1 MTFSRSYIAGLVCI
15 TTASLAAASL
25 FVLISIGYPLL
36 DYLDEDYRLLAGGAA
51 CLASGGL
58 AATLGILAFSILPGM
73 RRENRER
80 GKLQSLTGVLERRS
94 QDLET
99 AALTDPLTGM
109 HNRRFFDEAMRHY
122 LEEFDK
128 IGRPLGFM
136 LLDLDHFKAINDTHG
151 HDVGDQVLKTVA
163 NCLFEFTRH
172 HDIVARLGGE
182 EFAVVAP
189 NMGKSDCAAFADRIR
204 EAVGKLVIRTQNA
217 DLHVTVSIGVA
228 VSQRND
234 DLDRFYKRADVN
246 LYHAKH
252 TGRNRVCA

>member
-1 MTFSRSYIAGLVCI
+1 MIAL
-15 TTASLAAASL
+15 
-25 FVLISIGYPLL
+25 GYPLL
-36 DYLDEDYRLLAGGAA
+36 VYLDEGERLLVAGAA
-51 CLASGGL
+51 SLSTIAIVS
-58 AATLGILAFSILPGM
+58 TLGIIAFWILPAM
-73 RRENRER
+73 RRQNKEQ
-80 GKLQSLTGVLERRS
+80 GKLQSLTGALERRS

-122 LEEFDK
+122 LEEFEK

-136 LLDLDHFKAINDTHG
+136 LLDLDNFKSINDTYG

-163 NCLFEFTRH
+163 NCLFDFTRH
-172 HDIVARLGGE
+172 HDVVARLGGE

-189 NMGKSDCAAFADRIR
+189 NMGKSDCAAFAERIR
-204 EAVGKLVIRTQNA
+204 EAIGNLVIRTGN
-217 DLHVTVSIGVA
+217 LSLRVTVSVGVA

-234 DLDRFYKRADVN
+234 EIGQFYKRADVN
-246 LYHAKH
+246 LYHAKQ

>member
-1 MTFSRSYIAGLVCI
+1 MI
-15 TTASLAAASL
+15 
-25 FVLISIGYPLL
+25 VLGYPLL
-36 DYLDEDYRLLAGGAA
+36 VYLDDNQRLFAAGAA
-51 CLASGGL
+51 ALSTIAMVS
-58 AATLGILAFSILPGM
+58 TLGIIAFWILPSM
-73 RRENRER
+73 RRENKER
-80 GKLQSLTGVLERRS
+80 GQLQSLTGVLERRS

-99 AALTDPLTGM
+99 AALTDALTGM

-122 LEEFDK
+122 LEEFAK

-136 LLDLDHFKAINDTHG
+136 LLDLDHFKSINDTHG

-189 NMGKSDCAAFADRIR
+189 NMGKSDCAAFAERIR
-204 EAVGKLVIRTQNA
+204 EAIGKLVIRTGSAN
-217 DLHVTVSIGVA
+217 LRVTVSIGVA
-228 VSQRND
+228 VSQRD
-234 DLDRFYKRADVN
+234 DDIGQFYKRADIN